1 MVSNVEC
8 TGVRAFGGATAVIVA
23 LGLTAAACAQ
33 ATSQPATAGGK
44 PAAPSSTP
52 APAAPAAASPQK
64 PAAES
69 AKAPVK
75 PAMTKSADG
84 TVIAYEVSGSGP
96 PLILVHGAG
105 ETRRSWQERGYMD
118 PLRKQFTVITMDRR
132 GTGDSG
138 KPVGLDAYAL
148 DAVLGD
154 VLAVAD
160 AAGAKRFHVW
170 GFGDGAVIVRHL
182 AARSDRVS
190 AAVVVGASLGPAVT
204 GIAKDAI
211 TAMRNKWRPLVEAQ
225 AAGTLD
231 VKALSQSDRT
241 AWESG
246 IAISALSLGALL
258 DYPPV
263 EPADIKVP
271 TLWIVGTA
279 DDSLAPN
286 VKEYEGKLKGTLITL
301 KLLPSASYSDCFIK
315 SDLIVPEVLP
325 FLAKAGSTN

>member
-1 MVSNVEC
+1 MQDMVSNVEC
-8 TGVRAFGGATAVIVA
+8 TGVRVFGGATAVIVA

-33 ATSQPATAGGK
+33 ATSQPATAGAK
-44 PAAPSSTP
+44 PAT
-52 APAAPAAASPQK
+52 PAAAAPTPTVTQK

-75 PAMTKSADG
+75 PSLTKSADG
-84 TVIAYEVSGSGP
+84 TAIAYEVSGSGP

-105 ETRRSWQERGYMD
+105 ESRRSWQERGYMD

-148 DAVLGD
+148 DAVLAD

-204 GIAKDAI
+204 GIARDAI

-225 AAGTLD
+225 AAGKLD
-231 VKALSQSDRT
+231 VKTLTQSDRT

-258 DYPPV
+258 DFPPV
-263 EPADIKVP
+263 EPVDIKVP

-286 VKEYEGKLKGTLITL
+286 VKEYEGKLKGTMITL

-315 SDLIVPEVLP
+315 SDLIVPEVVP
-325 FLAKAGSTN
+325 FLVKAGSTS